1 MRRIGVRRVVGWLAL
16 VALAVA
22 TACAPKVVPLPA
34 PGPDHYPDFLFP
46 ETPAAL
52 QPDPTV
58 ANHQDRGWRF
68 LQAGD
73 LDHARAEF
81 SSAYNRNSG
90 FYPAAVGLGDV
101 SLARK
106 NPREALDW
114 FGKATSRAPRYV
126 PALVGQGQAQMA
138 LNQSQAAL
146 QSFQAALAVNPS
158 LPDLRRQMA
167 VLQFRA
173 QQDTIEQ
180 ARKAA
185 SAGHADQALQAYAQ
199 AIATSPDSAFLYRER
214 AGVERQQGQLDAALN
229 DYRKA
234 IALDSSDAAAYEQM
248 AGLLDQRGDVAGA
261 AAALQHAYELDPS
274 PDLQKRLQDV
284 QNRAAL
290 ARLPQA
296 YRSIDQAS
304 QITRADLAA
313 LIGVRLA
320 SLVQSL
326 PQGGAVLITDARESW
341 AAPWIQDV
349 ARAGIMPPYPNHTFQ
364 PGAVVT
370 RGELA
375 TVLSRLLRAIET
387 RDPGL
392 ARQWSADHRSIRDV
406 PAQHLSYPAVSMV
419 LAAGV
424 MATQA
429 DGTFQLAKPASG
441 AAAIAALDRVAALAR

>member
-1 MRRIGVRRVVGWLAL
+1 VAGWLAL
-16 VALAVA
+16 VALALA
-22 TACAPKVVPLPA
+22 AACAPKVVPLPA
-34 PGPDHYPDFLFP
+34 PGPAQYPDFLFP

-52 QPDPTV
+52 QAEAEV

-81 SSAYNRNSG
+81 SSAYSRNSG

-101 SLARK
+101 SLARR
-106 NPREALDW
+106 NAHDALDW
-114 FGKATSRAPRYV
+114 FGKALSRDPRYV

-146 QSFQAALAVNPS
+146 QSFRAALAVNPS
-158 LPDLRRQMA
+158 LPDLQRQMA

-173 QQDTIEQ
+173 QQDAIEQ

-185 SAGHADQALQAYAQ
+185 AGGHADQALQAYGQ

-214 AGVERQQGQLDAALN
+214 AGVERQQGQLEAALT

-248 AGLLDQRGDVAGA
+248 AALLEQQGDAGGA
-261 AAALQHAYELDPS
+261 AAALQHAYELNPS
-274 PDLQKRLQDV
+274 QDLQKRLQDL

-290 ARLPQA
+290 ARLPEA

-320 SLVQSL
+320 SFVESL
-326 PQGGAVLITDARESW
+326 PQEGAVLITDARESW
-341 AAPWIQDV
+341 ASPWIQSV
-349 ARAGIMPPYPNHTFQ
+349 ARAGLMPPYPNHTFQ
-364 PGAVVT
+364 PGAIVT
-370 RGELA
+370 RGDLA
-375 TVLSRLLRAIET
+375 SVLSRLLRAIGT
-387 RDPGL
+387 RDPAL
-392 ARQWSADHRSIRDV
+392 ARQWSAGHPSIRDV

-441 AAAIAALDRVAALAR
+441 AAAIAALDRVAALARNAR